1 MAHDAIPV
9 PAGETRRPVVVAML
23 GCMQILAW
31 GSTFYLLPVLAR
43 SIVDDTG
50 WPYDRVMAGLALGLF
65 AAGLVSPRTGR
76 LIARHGGRRVLA
88 GGALLVALG
97 LVIVG
102 SADSLPVY
110 LAGWIVLGAGMGA
123 SLYDAAFATLGALYG
138 TAARGP
144 IAAVTLYGGFAS
156 TVCWPFSAWLV
167 GAAGWRGACL
177 AYAAIHVALGCFG
190 SLLVIP
196 SRRPEPPAA
205 PREARAAAGGLEC
218 VPFLRNRNTLS
229 LLSLA
234 HVLVGEPASTSPE
247 HALAPGERL
256 VFALLC
262 AALTIG
268 AAILSLVGSQ
278 LITLLTGSGL
288 SLAAGGRARHDHRP
302 GRGRRPRDRD
312 AGRPALSPDLDH
324 GGVGDAGRG
333 GAMLFFAGPAAFAV
347 AIASY
352 AAGNGIGSIAKGTL
366 PLALFGAARYP
377 ALAGLI
383 ARPVLVAMSLAP
395 YVGAWSF
402 QAGGVRATLTLFAG
416 LAATNVV
423 LVATLFWLTRARRSV
438 ERGA

>member
-1 MAHDAIPV
+1 MAQDAIPV
-9 PAGETRRPVVVAML
+9 PAGETRRPVVVALL

-31 GSTFYLLPVLAR
+31 GSTFYLLPPLAR

-102 SADSLPVY
+102 SADSLPAY

-177 AYAAIHVALGCFG
+177 AYAAIHIALGCFG
-190 SLLVIP
+190 ALLVIP

-205 PREARAAAGGLEC
+205 PREARAADGLER

-288 SLAAGGRARHDHRP
+288 SLAQAVGLGMIIGPAAVGARAIETLAG
-302 GRGRRPRDRD
+302 PRYHPIWTMV
-312 AGRPALSPDLDH
+312 ASVTL
-324 GGVGDAGRG
+324 VGG
-333 GAMLFFAGPAAFAV
+333 GAMLFFTGPAAFAV

-402 QAGGVRATLTLFAG
+402 QAGGVRATLTVFAG

-423 LVATLFWLTRARRSV
+423 LVATLLWLTRARRSV

>member
-1 MAHDAIPV
+1 MMAQDAITT
-9 PAGETRRPVVVAML
+9 PAGETPRAIVVAML
-23 GCMQILAW
+23 GCLQILAW
-31 GSTFYLLPVLAR
+31 GSTFYLLPPLAR

-76 LIARHGGRRVLA
+76 LIAHHGGRRVLA

-97 LVIVG
+97 LVIV
-102 SADSLPVY
+102 ATAQSLPVY

-156 TVCWPFSAWLV
+156 TVCWPLSAWLI
-167 GAAGWRGACL
+167 GAVGWRGACL
-177 AYAAIHVALGCFG
+177 AYAALHVALGCVG

-205 PREARAAAGGLEC
+205 PHEARAAAGGL
-218 VPFLRNRNTLS
+218 
-229 LLSLA
+229 
-234 HVLVGEPASTSPE
+234 
-247 HALAPGERL
+247 APGERL
-256 VFALLC
+256 VFVLLS
-262 AALTIG
+262 AALTIA

-278 LITLLTGSGL
+278 LITLLTGAGL
-288 SLAAGGRARHDHRP
+288 SLAEAVGLGMIIGPAAVGARAVETLAGTRYHHHPIWTMVASVM
-302 GRGRRPRDRD
+302 
-312 AGRPALSPDLDH
+312 L
-324 GGVGDAGRG
+324 VGC
-333 GAMLFFAGPAAFAV
+333 GAMLFLAGPAVFAV

-402 QAGGVRATLTLFAG
+402 QAGGVRATLTLFAA
-416 LAATNVV
+416 LAATNLA
-423 LVATLFWLTRARRSV
+423 LVATLFVLTRERRNAAS
-438 ERGA
+438 A

>member
-1 MAHDAIPV
+1 MAQDAIPV
-9 PAGETRRPVVVAML
+9 PAGETRRPVVVALL

-31 GSTFYLLPVLAR
+31 GSTFYLLPPLAR

-167 GAAGWRGACL
+167 GATGWRGACL
-177 AYAAIHVALGCFG
+177 VYAAIHVALGCFG

-196 SRRPEPPAA
+196 SRRPEPAA
-205 PREARAAAGGLEC
+205 AATGERPAAGGL
-218 VPFLRNRNTLS
+218 
-229 LLSLA
+229 
-234 HVLVGEPASTSPE
+234 
-247 HALAPGERL
+247 APGECL

-288 SLAAGGRARHDHRP
+288 SLAEAVGLGMIIGPAAVGARAIETLAGPRYHPIWTMVASVTLVAGGA
-302 GRGRRPRDRD
+302 
-312 AGRPALSPDLDH
+312 A
-324 GGVGDAGRG
+324 
-333 GAMLFFAGPAAFAV
+333 LFFAGPAAFAV

-395 YVGAWSF
+395 YVGAWSL
-402 QAGGVRATLTLFAG
+402 QAGGVRATLTVFAG

-423 LVATLFWLTRARRSV
+423 LVATLLWLTRARRSV